1 MARRYEKA
9 ESQAN
14 QITGTEL
21 QMKTITGAD
30 ARAMRIKMGLS
41 QAEFWEPLAI
51 SQSGASRYE
60 SGRSIPRP
68 VQVLYVIAYGTEKQ
82 AEAAVERLRNP

>member
-1 MARRYEKA
+1 
-9 ESQAN
+9 
-14 QITGTEL
+14 
-21 QMKTITGAD
+21 MKTITGTEAK
-30 ARAMRIKMGLS
+30 AKRIKLGLN
-41 QAEFWEPLAI
+41 QTEFWGRLGI
-51 SQSGASRYE
+51 TQSGASRYE